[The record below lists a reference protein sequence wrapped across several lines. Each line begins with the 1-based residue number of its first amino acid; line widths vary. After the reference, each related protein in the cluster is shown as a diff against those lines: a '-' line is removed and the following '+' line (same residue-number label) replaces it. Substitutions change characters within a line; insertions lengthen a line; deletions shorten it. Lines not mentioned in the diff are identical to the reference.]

1 MTAEMLPVTSGD
13 FFLASLDQHMQRHS
27 QGRHYGITVLELASK
42 PDLESLSARWRR
54 FHEEHP
60 QAMHQIKRQFRPWGW
75 RWQAVAAPEAPPP
88 IAVRQVP
95 RGQWEGLYQQRL
107 QGRDNEAAITAPF
120 TLEWLED
127 GASPGGVMVLTWQHT
142 RLDGAGVNLLL
153 ECLGRDDW
161 PDSCAALKPVAV
173 KSWLAN
179 ARLAAPLI
187 KAFAKMHHQGCL
199 SLWRRGVPLAGG
211 PQFEVVPLSKE
222 QTAAVHQRCRELCG
236 DLVHMP
242 FYAAVAARALALLH
256 RLRGWSSPSIHVQLP
271 AQPAQR
277 PPGLI
282 IGNHMRVLP
291 LILAAEQMDTLPRA
305 VVNVQKVYRQVL
317 REKWTQAA
325 ESMMLVS
332 QHLPVGAL
340 IPMIRLMSRGQIC
353 SLFHSHTGE
362 VLPGQTEWCGA
373 AVGNVVTIP
382 SVSTP
387 PGFGLF
393 FSEHAGRLTPV
404 LAWRDA
410 LLSADEQQQL
420 RAQLLADLGLDV

>member
-1 MTAEMLPVTSGD
+1 MLPVTSGD
-13 FFLASLDQHMQRHS
+13 LFLASLDRHMQRHG
-27 QGRHYGITVLELASK
+27 QGRHYGVTVLDLSAR
-42 PDLESLSARWRR
+42 PDLEILSARWRR
-54 FHEEHP
+54 LHEEYP
-60 QAMHQIKRQFRPWGW
+60 QAMYRMKRRFRPWGW
-75 RWQAVAAPEAPPP
+75 CWQATGAFEAPPP

-95 RGQWEGLYQQRL
+95 RHQWDDLFVQRL
-107 QGRDNEAAITAPF
+107 QGQDQEGAITTPF
-120 TLEWLED
+120 LLEWLED
-127 GASPGGVMVLTWQHT
+127 GDRPGGVMVLTWQHT

-161 PDSCAALKPVAV
+161 PDSSVALKPAAV

-187 KAFAKMHHQGCL
+187 KAFAKMHHLGCL

-211 PQFEVVPLSKE
+211 PQFEVMPLSKE
-222 QTAAVHQRCRELCG
+222 QTAVVHQRCRELCG

-242 FYAAVAARALALLH
+242 FYAAVAVRALALLH
-256 RLRGWSSPSIHVQLP
+256 RLRGWSSPRLHVQLP

-291 LILAAEQMDTLPRA
+291 LILEVEHLDTLPRA
-305 VVNVQKVYRQVL
+305 VVNVQNAYRQVL
-317 REKWTQAA
+317 REKWTPAA
-325 ESMMLVS
+325 ESMMQMS

-373 AVGNVVTIP
+373 AVNNVCTIP
-382 SVSTP
+382 SVSSP

-393 FSEHAGRLTPV
+393 FSEYAGHLTPV
-404 LAWRDA
+404 LAWRDG
-410 LLSADEQQQL
+410 LLTADELRQL
-420 RAQLLADLGLDV
+420 HVQLLADLGLDA